1 MIDYKPTA
9 EVINN
14 AANELEYRAKELRR
28 YAKELEEKKDFEYA
42 VEAMRCFFGLFQNV
56 RLDLFAVQVHLRRQ
70 GKAGGLRSVREAD
83 VEGLDDRSH

>member
-14 AANELEYRAKELRR
+14 AAHELEYRAKELRR

-56 RLDLFAVQVHLRRQ
+56 RLDLFAMRPI
-70 GKAGGLRSVREAD
+70 RELTIAMAAKKD
-83 VEGLDDRSH
+83 ETVK

>member
-28 YAKELEEKKDFEYA
+28 YAKELEEKQDFEYA

-56 RLDLFAVQVHLRRQ
+56 RLDLFAMRPI
-70 GKAGGLRSVREAD
+70 RELTIAMAVKKD
-83 VEGLDDRSH
+83 ETIK